1 MKSMNPFSGTL
12 PPERIKTDYLHR
24 LAWGTDASFY
34 RKIPRLVLFPDTE
47 EEVSEILDMCN
58 KKQIAVT
65 FRAAGTSLSG
75 QSLSDSV
82 LLVAS
87 TRWDKYQVHDGG
99 ETISLQPGII
109 GDRVNE
115 ILKPYGRKFS
125 PDPASLSS
133 AMVGGIMANNAS
145 GMNCGTHAN
154 SDRIVRSMRL
164 VLSDGTILDTGD
176 KASRDSFCRTHA
188 RFLTELMQIREKV
201 MGNPALVKHKTKTR
215 AKG

>member
-1 MKSMNPFSGTL
+1 MKSENPFSGIL
-12 PPERIKTDYLHR
+12 PPDRIKTDYLHR

-47 EEVSEILDMCN
+47 EEVSKIMDICD

-82 LLVAS
+82 LLVAA
-87 TRWDKYQVHDGG
+87 TRWDKYQVHDSG

-115 ILKPYGRKFS
+115 ILKPYGKEILPRSGIAFFCH
-125 PDPASLSS
+125 
-133 AMVGGIMANNAS
+133 GGWNH
-145 GMNCGTHAN
+145 C
-154 SDRIVRSMRL
+154 
-164 VLSDGTILDTGD
+164 
-176 KASRDSFCRTHA
+176 
-188 RFLTELMQIREKV
+188 Q
-201 MGNPALVKHKTKTR
+201 
-215 AKG
+215 

>member
-99 ETISLQPGII
+99 
-109 GDRVNE
+109 
-115 ILKPYGRKFS
+115 KPYRCN
-125 PDPASLSS
+125 PASLET
-133 AMVGGIMANNAS
+133 G
-145 GMNCGTHAN
+145 
-154 SDRIVRSMRL
+154 SMRSSSL
-164 VLSDGTILDTGD
+164 MAGNSHPIRL
-176 KASRDSFCRTHA
+176 
-188 RFLTELMQIREKV
+188 RFLLPWWVASWPTT
-201 MGNPALVKHKTKTR
+201 PR
-215 AKG
+215 A